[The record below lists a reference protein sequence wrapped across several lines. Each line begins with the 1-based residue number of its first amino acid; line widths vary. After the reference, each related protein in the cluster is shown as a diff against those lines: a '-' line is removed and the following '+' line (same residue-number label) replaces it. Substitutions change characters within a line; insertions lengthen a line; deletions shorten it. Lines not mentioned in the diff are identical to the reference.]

1 MAKVIVQIY
10 GIRSVEDARMV
21 IGCGGDHLGVSYG
34 KIKRTPGQL
43 DCGQAREI
51 FDAIGS
57 DAVKVGLTVAEDID
71 EISENLDEALPDVL
85 HLSGDID
92 AIKPDQVGKLKERF
106 PSLKIMQAI
115 PVLAGVPL
123 DEQRV
128 MEYIKEYGPVSD
140 FFLIDTKA
148 PDTGDIGATG
158 LAHDR
163 SIDKAIIEATD
174 VPCIIAGGLDERN
187 VAEAIAQT
195 DPYGVDSF
203 SFTNYSD
210 ERGDGLHCK
219 DPQKVKAFVEAA
231 RNA

>member
-21 IGCGGDHLGVSYG
+21 IDAGGDHLGVSYG
-34 KIKRTPGQL
+34 SIKRTPGQL
-43 DCGQAREI
+43 DCEQAKAI
-51 FDAIGS
+51 FDAIGN

-71 EISENLDEALPDVL
+71 EISDNLNEALPDVL

-92 AIKPDQVGKLKERF
+92 AIEPEQIRVLRKRF
-106 PSLKIMQAI
+106 PSLRIMQAI

-128 MEYIKEYGPVSD
+128 LEYVKEYEPVSD

-148 PDTGDIGATG
+148 PEAGDIGATG
-158 LAHDR
+158 LTHDR
-163 SIDKAIIEATD
+163 SIDKAIIEATE
-174 VPCIIAGGLDERN
+174 VPCIIAGGLDEQN

-219 DPQKVKAFVEAA
+219 DPQKVLAFVQAA
-231 RNA
+231 RDA

>member
-71 EISENLDEALPDVL
+71 EVSENLDEALPDVL

-92 AIKPDQVGKLKERF
+92 AIKPDQVGELKERF

-123 DEQRV
+123 DKQKV
-128 MEYIKEYGPVSD
+128 MEYIKDYGPVSD

-148 PDTGDIGATG
+148 PDAGDIGATG
-158 LAHDR
+158 LTHDR